1 MEEEVKIEENKN
13 YEYQDPFE
21 DLPPTFTNLKNV
33 NKKLRRKNEPP
44 PPLTDSD
51 NTDTDTESDKDSRKE
66 IDISW
71 VNDRIKEIDITQL
84 TEKEFSLFINEDNDK
99 VTWTFIETNETID
112 TELELKERNSNFQHK
127 FLCEVSPTHFP
138 VEYLEEEK
146 KD

>member
-1 MEEEVKIEENKN
+1 MEEVKIEENKN

-33 NKKLRRKNEPP
+33 NKKLRVKNEPP

-51 NTDTDTESDKDSRKE
+51 NTDTESDNDSRKE

-84 TEKEFSLFINEDNDK
+84 TEKELSLFINEDKDK
-99 VTWTFIETNETID
+99 VTWTFIETNETTDI
-112 TELELKERNSNFQHK
+112 ELERKDRNSDFQHK
-127 FLCEVSPTHFP
+127 FLCEVSPTHYP
-138 VEYLEEEK
+138 VEHLEEEN